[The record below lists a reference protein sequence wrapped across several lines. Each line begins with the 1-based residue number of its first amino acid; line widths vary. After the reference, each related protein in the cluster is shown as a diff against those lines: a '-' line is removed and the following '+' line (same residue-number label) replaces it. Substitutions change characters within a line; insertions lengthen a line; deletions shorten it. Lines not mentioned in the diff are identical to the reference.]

1 MLAPMSIRFDKG
13 GVVERA
19 GALHATAA
27 GPLVLVVDDDEDQ
40 RLTVSEILED
50 EGYRVDQAANGKLAL
65 ERLLARDQILPSVM
79 LLDLFMPVMSGW
91 ELLSVVGA
99 YLRLARVP
107 VVLLS
112 GADEGT
118 SHHPITGVSAVL
130 QKPYGIV
137 TLLETVRKAIGSRSQ
152 P

>member
-1 MLAPMSIRFDKG
+1 MSIPFDKA
-13 GVVERA
+13 GVVEEPRTVP
-19 GALHATAA
+19 ATAG
-27 GPLVLVVDDDEDQ
+27 GPLVLVVDDDDDQ
-40 RLTVSEILED
+40 RLTISEILED

-65 ERLLARDQILPSVM
+65 ERLLASEQLLPSVM

-118 SHHPITGVSAVL
+118 SHHPLTGVAAVL
-130 QKPYGIV
+130 QKPYGIA
-137 TLLETVRKAIGSRSQ
+137 TLLETVRNVIGNR
-152 P
+152 PPP